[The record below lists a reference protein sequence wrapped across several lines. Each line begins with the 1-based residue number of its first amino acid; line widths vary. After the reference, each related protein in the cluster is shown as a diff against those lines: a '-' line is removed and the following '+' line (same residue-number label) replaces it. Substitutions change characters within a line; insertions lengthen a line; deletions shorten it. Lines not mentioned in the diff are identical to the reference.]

1 SNTRDLADFLKN
13 SGPGG
18 PAEGDAGAG
27 GGEDRSAPAPSVGR
41 QSKLSPKDAARAQKK
56 VEKESLLSKGKR
68 GFFGKRKTWL
78 VMP

>member
-1 SNTRDLADFLKN
+1 QSNTRDLADFLKN

-18 PAEGDAGAG
+18 PAEGETE